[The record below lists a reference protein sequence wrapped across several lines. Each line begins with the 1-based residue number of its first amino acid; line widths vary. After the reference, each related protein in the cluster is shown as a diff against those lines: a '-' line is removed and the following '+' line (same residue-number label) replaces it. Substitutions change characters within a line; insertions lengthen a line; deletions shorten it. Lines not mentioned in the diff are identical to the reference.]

1 MTSISE
7 IETVPK
13 TKKPSDSAFKQ
24 QRLPAW
30 QPILTA
36 GTVLPTFFVIGV
48 AFIPVGI
55 GLLYFSDEVKEFKL
69 DYTYC
74 NSTNSTDKHIV
85 TCADVIAE
93 DPLDECWC
101 EMNFTLETGFG
112 GKVYMYYG
120 LTNFYQN
127 HRRYVKSRD
136 DNQLLGKLN
145 ELVSTDCE
153 PFAYEEVNN
162 TYKKPIAP
170 CGAIANSLFSD
181 ELTLYSAKHNKPVPL
196 LRTGI
201 AWPSDKKIKFKNPTG
216 DLKEAFKDYAKPKN
230 WTKNI
235 YELDLRDPSN
245 NGFQNE
251 DLIVWMRTAA
261 LPSFRKLYRRVDH
274 SADGFQDG
282 LVTGNYT
289 LRIKYSFSVSSF
301 HGNKYMILST
311 TSLLGGK
318 NPFLGITYI
327 VVGSLCLVLGIA
339 LLITHIKCSKSTAD
353 MINVTP
359 TTEYH

>member
-7 IETVPK
+7 ADEVPK
-13 TKKPSDSAFKQ
+13 SKKPSDSAFKQ

-55 GLLYFSDEVKEFKL
+55 GLLYFSDEVKEHII
-69 DYTYC
+69 DYTNC
-74 NSTNSTDKHIV
+74 NSTESLVNGGPIKR
-85 TCADVIAE
+85 CADVIAA
-93 DPLDECWC
+93 DPSLECEC
-101 EMNFTLETGFG
+101 KIDFQLSTDFA

-136 DNQLLGKLN
+136 DSQLLGHLEEGK
-145 ELVSTDCE
+145 VSSDCE
-153 PFAYEEVNN
+153 PFAYVEENG
-162 TYKKPIAP
+162 TRYAIAP

-181 ELTLYSAKHNKPVPL
+181 ELRLYSVKHKGYVPL

-201 AWPSDKKIKFKNPTG
+201 AWPSDKRIKFRNPEYS
-216 DLKEAFKDYAKPKN
+216 DKLEDAFVNFRKPKN

-235 YELDLRDPSN
+235 WQLDPMDPSN

-274 SADGFQDG
+274 SEHGFKNG
-282 LVTGNYT
+282 LVAGNYS
-289 LRIKYSFSVSSF
+289 LEIKYSFSVSAF
-301 HGNKYMILST
+301 NGKKKMILST

-318 NPFLGITYI
+318 NPFLGIAYI
-327 VVGSLCLVLGIA
+327 VVGSLCLLLGVA
-339 LLITHIKCSKSTAD
+339 LLIIHIKCSKSKL
-353 MINVTP
+353 M
-359 TTEYH
+359 